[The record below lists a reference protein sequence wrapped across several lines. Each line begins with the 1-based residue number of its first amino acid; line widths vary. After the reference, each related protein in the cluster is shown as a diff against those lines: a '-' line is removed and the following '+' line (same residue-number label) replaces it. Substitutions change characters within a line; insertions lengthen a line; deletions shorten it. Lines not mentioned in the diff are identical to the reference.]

1 MYSWVF
7 AINWNTLCPLQLP
20 MRTTPL
26 GKCFLFLKHSNAHGI
41 TLPIPTRALRVYH
54 VQCFCQEPTL
64 SLITKKDLS
73 KRVWLG
79 LYLWVYFCLLFLTR
93 GSRFSSLA
101 PSDGNGPLCYGDSA
115 AGQCWG
121 RWVEGWMGY
130 SLSHLPVTAHLHHW
144 YIQLILNEHLTIYKI
159 CL

>member
-7 AINWNTLCPLQLP
+7 AINWNTSCPLQLP

-26 GKCFLFLKHSNAHGI
+26 GKRFLFLKHSNAHGI

-79 LYLWVYFCLLFLTR
+79 LYLWVYFCLLFFTR
-93 GSRFSSLA
+93 GSRSSSLA
-101 PSDGNGPLCYGDSA
+101 PSDVNGPLCL
-115 AGQCWG
+115 WG
-121 RWVEGWMGY
+121 FCSWAVLGTLGGRMNGVFSVSSSSY
-130 SLSHLPVTAHLHHW
+130 SPSSP
-144 YIQLILNEHLTIYKI
+144 LIHSTNIK
-159 CL
+159 